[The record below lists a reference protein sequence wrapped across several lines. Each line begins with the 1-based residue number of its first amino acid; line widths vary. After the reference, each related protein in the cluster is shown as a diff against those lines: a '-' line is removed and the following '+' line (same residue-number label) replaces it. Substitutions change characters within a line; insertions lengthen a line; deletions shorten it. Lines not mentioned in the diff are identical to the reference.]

1 MFVGGLRFFVAKSP
15 ALKFRA
21 VFSYLSRNFV
31 QLTGNTVSGNTIS
44 GNMVSGDTLSGNR
57 QKTKILKDQ
66 NTRRQ
71 KDKDKK
77 V

>member
-21 VFSYLSRNFV
+21 VFSYLPRI
-31 QLTGNTVSGNTIS
+31 TGNTVSGNTFS
-44 GNMVSGDTLSGNR
+44 GNMVSGDTLSGNKK
-57 QKTKILKDQ
+57 KTKILKDQ